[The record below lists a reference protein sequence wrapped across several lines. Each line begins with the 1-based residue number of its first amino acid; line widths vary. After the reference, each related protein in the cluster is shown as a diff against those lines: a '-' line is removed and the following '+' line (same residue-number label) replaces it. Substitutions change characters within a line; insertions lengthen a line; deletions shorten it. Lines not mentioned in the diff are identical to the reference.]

1 MESSHLADHDVT
13 ELAWRTPKL
22 DIVNE
27 IAEREGQVRAL
38 RNQQRHGHSLSR
50 GTAGSSPLHTVTSSP
65 GKGDGDQRRDP
76 PLPFPEPGSPV
87 RCRQGQSRPQL
98 PGSHASSL
106 PSART
111 PGQCLLP
118 PTQPSQWTGHLGCP
132 GSPRSL
138 PTFSVTHPLQRKTNT
153 SAHIGDRNGRKHS
166 MGKGTRR
173 MLLACLIPAARPRVP
188 ASRLAVGNG
197 TCFPSRTATGGGQS
211 SAATSDRGAST
222 PQVRGAGL
230 VPPKLL
236 RDPLELGWGAFAA
249 MERME
254 MPHPTAHPV
263 PNSHPSAGLGLA
275 GNENCSKLRKVG
287 RAPEAFCDA

>member
-1 MESSHLADHDVT
+1 M
-13 ELAWRTPKL
+13 
-22 DIVNE
+22 
-27 IAEREGQVRAL
+27 
-38 RNQQRHGHSLSR
+38 
-50 GTAGSSPLHTVTSSP
+50 
-65 GKGDGDQRRDP
+65 
-76 PLPFPEPGSPV
+76 
-87 RCRQGQSRPQL
+87 RCRQGQSQPQL

-118 PTQPSQWTGHLGCP
+118 PTQPSQRTGHLGCP

-153 SAHIGDRNGRKHS
+153 SAHIGDRSGRKHS

-211 SAATSDRGAST
+211 SAATSDHGAFT

-230 VPPKLL
+230 VPPKLP

-275 GNENCSKLRKVG
+275 GSENCSKLRKVG
-287 RAPEAFCDA
+287 RASEAFCDA

>member
-1 MESSHLADHDVT
+1 MPAGTEPAPAPRFTRILPALCPHPWAVPAPSHTALPADR
-13 ELAWRTPKL
+13 APGMS
-22 DIVNE
+22 
-27 IAEREGQVRAL
+27 GQ
-38 RNQQRHGHSLSR
+38 
-50 GTAGSSPLHTVTSSP
+50 
-65 GKGDGDQRRDP
+65 P
-76 PLPFPEPGSPV
+76 PLPPDFLRDSSTPEEN
-87 RCRQGQSRPQL
+87 QY
-98 PGSHASSL
+98 
-106 PSART
+106 
-111 PGQCLLP
+111 
-118 PTQPSQWTGHLGCP
+118 
-132 GSPRSL
+132 
-138 PTFSVTHPLQRKTNT
+138 FSTHRRKE
-153 SAHIGDRNGRKHS
+153 REKHS

-211 SAATSDRGAST
+211 SAATSDHGAFT

-230 VPPKLL
+230 VPPKLP
-236 RDPLELGWGAFAA
+236 RDPLELGWGAFVA

-275 GNENCSKLRKVG
+275 GSENCSKLRKVG